1 MNTPLGAADFFALEA
16 GEYLERLSTQIARPE
31 GPAADEFMRFSRA
44 LRGSALMAK
53 QSDIA
58 HAAAGL
64 EGVARK
70 HREGTLA
77 WSPAV
82 REVTG
87 QAVEELK
94 LLVRAAG
101 DLGEEHRARA
111 GRVAESLA
119 EIGGV
124 PTGLGVSPPAPRT
137 MPAQGVSAGV
147 RAFVAREGA
156 LIASALN
163 RAAHALQIQPS
174 AKDPLETV
182 IRRLQSLRGLA
193 ELSELTPLPE
203 ILDGIESATGDL
215 SRSHAPP
222 PQVADV
228 FDAAAKAVTRISR
241 DMATFG
247 HPSPDSEEGSR
258 FADLLF
264 RTFTAEGDVVSVASL
279 APEDGQAQV
288 VELGSARLAGTPTAV
303 ELVSHGEFLCQ
314 VAGDLRSSGSRLQR
328 DLRLFGVFGSL
339 RALSQKSEGALGTV
353 VRAFGSAARRYIARG
368 SAGADVAEF
377 AASLDQAGDALRRHS
392 AVGNE
397 QDVIERL
404 TAVTKR
410 LEQGQ
415 APAQPTPL
423 VEPSSQIVPIG
434 SLAPDGQAEPP
445 GEIVPISS
453 LAPDGE
459 AAIAQSGADTT
470 ARHGSLATSFVTFAR
485 LMQERPQEPPALDA
499 FLGRTPTESPADV
512 VSISTLLYA
521 GPRALDR
528 AAAIREEITN
538 LLARNDPWE
547 SVKPLVEE
555 LLDLVPLA
563 RGATP

>member
-1 MNTPLGAADFFALEA
+1 MTTPLGAADFFALEA
-16 GEYLERLSTQIARPE
+16 GEYLERLGAQIARPE
-31 GPAADEFMRFSRA
+31 GPAPDEFMRFSRA

-70 HREGTLA
+70 HREGTLS

-82 REVTG
+82 REVAG
-87 QAVEELK
+87 QAIEELK

-101 DLGEEHRARA
+101 DWSDEHRTRA
-111 GRVAESLA
+111 GQVAESLGDV
-119 EIGGV
+119 GGALK
-124 PTGLGVSPPAPRT
+124 GLGAPRPYPT
-137 MPAQGVSAGV
+137 PEVAHQGVSAGV

-163 RAAHALQIQPS
+163 RAANALRLQPS
-174 AKDPLETV
+174 TKDPLETV

-193 ELSELTPLPE
+193 ELNELPPLPE
-203 ILDGIESATGDL
+203 VLDGIELATGDL

-222 PQVADV
+222 PRVADV

-241 DMATFG
+241 DMATSG
-247 HPSPDSEEGSR
+247 HPTAESEEGRR

-264 RTFTAEGDVVSVASL
+264 RTFTAEDDVVSVASL

-288 VELGSARLAGTPTAV
+288 VELGSAHPSGLAGSPTAV
-303 ELVSHGEFLCQ
+303 ELVSHAEYLRQ
-314 VAGDLRSSGSRLQR
+314 VASDLGSSGSNLQR
-328 DLRLFGVFGSL
+328 DLRLYGAFGSL
-339 RALSQKSEGALGTV
+339 RALSQKSGGALGEAVKAFGTAA
-353 VRAFGSAARRYIARG
+353 RAHIAQGSAATR
-368 SAGADVAEF
+368 VEEF
-377 AASLDQAGDALRRHS
+377 TSILEQAGETLRGHS
-392 AVGNE
+392 ETGQE
-397 QDVIERL
+397 QDAIERL
-404 TAVTKR
+404 ETLTER
-410 LEQGQ
+410 LEQVQPAPVLPQ
-415 APAQPTPL
+415 AT
-423 VEPSSQIVPIG
+423 
-434 SLAPDGQAEPP
+434 EPP
-445 GEIVPISS
+445 GEIVPVSS

-459 AAIAQSGADTT
+459 DAIVQSGAD
-470 ARHGSLATSFVTFAR
+470 APAMGSALAPSFVTFAR
-485 LMQERPQEPPALDA
+485 LMQERPEGAPSLDEFLDQPPIA
-499 FLGRTPTESPADV
+499 TPSAV
-512 VSISTLLYA
+512 VPISTLLYS

-528 AAAIREEITN
+528 AAAVREEITN

-563 RGATP
+563 RGANS